1 MTSKNSLSTALL
13 IAALALPVSAFAQ
26 TTTAPSPSAPPA
38 AAAPRTAAP
47 AATAPAAASHTLPAA
62 VQASRHM
69 RDDQIR
75 ASKLIGAAVYDP
87 ADQKIGTVD
96 ELVLNPDGKVA
107 DVVIGVGGF
116 LGAGE
121 KRVAV
126 PMAELK
132 RGKNDHFVLAA
143 TKDSLKQMAA
153 FELKTASTGGRARG
167 AQVSTR
173 TFAGAWRPR
182 RAPVRFSVSYYPG
195 QEPARQQSDPRCR
208 PAGGRARHGDDFSV
222 GRPAP
227 AGYRPPLKH
236 TLRRRA
242 RQRRAAMRCS
252 PSGAWPVRRGALPGR
267 AP

>member
-1 MTSKNSLSTALL
+1 MMPKNSLTTALL
-13 IAALALPVSAFAQ
+13 IAALALPVGAFAQ

-38 AAAPRTAAP
+38 AAAPRATAP
-47 AATAPAAASHTLPAA
+47 AATAPQAAAPAAASHTLPAA
-62 VQASRHM
+62 AQASRHM

-143 TKDSLKQMAA
+143 TKDSLKQMAN
-153 FELKTASTGGRARG
+153 FELKTAGT
-167 AQVSTR
+167 
-173 TFAGAWRPR
+173 AG
-182 RAPVRFSVSYYPG
+182 
-195 QEPARQQSDPRCR
+195 
-208 PAGGRARHGDDFSV
+208 
-222 GRPAP
+222 
-227 AGYRPPLKH
+227 
-236 TLRRRA
+236 
-242 RQRRAAMRCS
+242 
-252 PSGAWPVRRGALPGR
+252 SGSSAHK
-267 AP
+267 